1 LWTQLFSIITIIV
14 AAFIVLKKFPP
25 EFTDVKYISIGALL
39 SWLIGD
45 LAGTVNL
52 PYGEFVNIFLQS
64 TSISLLLIIFLIFI
78 RQRKP
83 VIFRYP
89 YYMVFIPMLIPF
101 TQLIVL
107 DAQVIREII
116 FMTLQGVAILVYV
129 LLSIGYSS
137 ELKNKLITI
146 VGLILLVS
154 GFCFYWILQD
164 YFIVLDWAWGLTNSG
179 GMIACIYSF
188 SDLLRINENI

>member
-1 LWTQLFSIITIIV
+1 
-14 AAFIVLKKFPP
+14 
-25 EFTDVKYISIGALL
+25 
-39 SWLIGD
+39 
-45 LAGTVNL
+45 
-52 PYGEFVNIFLQS
+52 
-64 TSISLLLIIFLIFI
+64 
-78 RQRKP
+78 
-83 VIFRYP
+83 
-89 YYMVFIPMLIPF
+89 MLIPF

-146 VGLILLVS
+146 VGLILLVW